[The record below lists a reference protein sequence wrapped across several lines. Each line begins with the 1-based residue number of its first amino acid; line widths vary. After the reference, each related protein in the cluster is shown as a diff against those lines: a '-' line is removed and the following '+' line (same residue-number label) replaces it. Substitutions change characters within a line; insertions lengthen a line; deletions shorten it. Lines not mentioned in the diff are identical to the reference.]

1 MRVYDVGGVSDAEL
15 IKTKTKTRARVAPP
29 LTAAEQRHVAERL
42 TAAHAD
48 LALWRACERKA
59 CGRRRRCGGDVD
71 QCGARRAPRVWAC
84 VHEILAA
91 IRAGKAPRVAARV
104 AGRRAMP
111 PRQRYVF
118 GYGDPPEWIEEQHAD
133 GTWRIFG
140 EGEPPSQL
148 TLQLRRLRAGSARWM
163 RAVGGRGKVEAGGRF
178 LRHGALVSR
187 PSAQAREPGSRGD
200 TMCGCQRADMALA
213 LLRWVPD
220 LVWLAQAR
228 SPHSSGTREWGA
240 EATPAA

>member
-1 MRVYDVGGVSDAEL
+1 MRLYEVGGVSDAEL
-15 IKTKTKTRARVAPP
+15 IKTKPKTRARVAPP

-71 QCGARRAPRVWAC
+71 QCGARRSPRAWAC

-91 IRAGKAPRVAARV
+91 IRAGTTPRVAARV

-111 PRQRYVF
+111 PRHRYVF
-118 GYGDPPEWIEEQHAD
+118 GYGDPPEWIEEQQAD

-163 RAVGGRGKVEAGGRF
+163 RAVGR
-178 LRHGALVSR
+178 GALVSR
-187 PSAQAREPGSRGD
+187 PSERR
-200 TMCGCQRADMALA
+200 RAMGRA
-213 LLRWVPD
+213 
-220 LVWLAQAR
+220 
-228 SPHSSGTREWGA
+228 
-240 EATPAA
+240 

>member
-1 MRVYDVGGVSDAEL
+1 MRVYEVGGVCDAEL
-15 IKTKTKTRARVAPP
+15 IKPKTKTHARVAPP

-91 IRAGKAPRVAARV
+91 IRAGTAPRVAARV

-140 EGEPPSQL
+140 EGESPSQL

-163 RAVGGRGKVEAGGRF
+163 RAVGGARRRFEGGPGRF
-178 LRHGALVSR
+178 
-187 PSAQAREPGSRGD
+187 
-200 TMCGCQRADMALA
+200 
-213 LLRWVPD
+213 W
-220 LVWLAQAR
+220 
-228 SPHSSGTREWGA
+228 
-240 EATPAA
+240 